1 MSFPGLRAKKP
12 ISGSQI
18 EIFLASWLRTR
29 AFTLLVPCCCLLR
42 TRAFTLPA
50 PSAGG
55 LTWAKVTTSVLFSTV
70 GTCLVIRSPLR
81 IVPFELVSVNLM
93 IGFPA
98 SSARGRRQAQEHK
111 PERQDEQGE
120 RGNIWRKQSGSRWT
134 GVGKDNEKESERAAV
149 NVEVPTR
156 AWAAR

>member
-1 MSFPGLRAKKP
+1 MLKVDDELSWFEGKETNLRL
-12 ISGSQI
+12 ISGTQI
-18 EIFLASWLRTR
+18 ETFFACWLRTR

-55 LTWAKVTTSVLFSTV
+55 LTWAKVTISVLLNTV
-70 GTCLVIRSPLR
+70 GTCLAIRSPLS

-111 PERQDEQGE
+111 PERQDKEKGE
-120 RGNIWRKQSGSRWT
+120 TFGENSQEADGL
-134 GVGKDNEKESERAAV
+134 
-149 NVEVPTR
+149 
-156 AWAAR
+156 AWAKTMKRKAREQL

>member
-1 MSFPGLRAKKP
+1 M
-12 ISGSQI
+12 
-18 EIFLASWLRTR
+18 
-29 AFTLLVPCCCLLR
+29 
-42 TRAFTLPA
+42 
-50 PSAGG
+50 
-55 LTWAKVTTSVLFSTV
+55 
-70 GTCLVIRSPLR
+70 VIRSPLR

-98 SSARGRRQAQEHK
+98 SSARGTRQAPEHK

-120 RGNIWRKQSGSRWT
+120 RGNIGRKNSGRRWT
-134 GVGKDNEKESERAAV
+134 GVGKDDEEESERAAV